1 MLYSPVA
8 AVSCKAQ
15 SWQILTRWINWWAFF
30 LWAVHSG
37 NYCFVSLSDMR
48 RVKSLA
54 VWLSDDILRWILTL
68 FSEIQWPFLFESFR
82 SLCNFSP
89 YSMFLCVFINEKNF
103 KISRV
108 LSCIICPSYL
118 IYCILSE
125 KGKKKPRHF
134 LGKIMCTLRRIT
146 TTFNFILEKWKKLV

>member
-1 MLYSPVA
+1 MV
-8 AVSCKAQ
+8 V
-15 SWQILTRWINWWAFF
+15 WWYFEVNF
-30 LWAVHSG
+30 DT
-37 NYCFVSLSDMR
+37 F
-48 RVKSLA
+48 
-54 VWLSDDILRWILTL
+54 
-68 FSEIQWPFLFESFR
+68 QWNSITFLFESFR

-89 YSMFLCVFINEKNF
+89 YSMLLCVFINEKNF

-146 TTFNFILEKWKKLV
+146 TTFNFILEKWKKNLYCVKSLGFKMIHTSKVEKSIRHCFL